1 MLQPWIE
8 PTLYDTQASGWDY
21 FILNPIPETLG
32 ELGFLTSKAV
42 TRIEN
47 ALGPTSAFDLMVNV
61 VAREPGWLIDTVLDA
76 PKTPLN
82 YTIEAEARARFRYKL
97 KT

>member
-21 FILNPIPETLG
+21 FILNPIPETLE
-32 ELGFLTSKAV
+32 ELGFLTREAIA
-42 TRIEN
+42 RIED
-47 ALGPTSAFDLMVNV
+47 ALGPTSAFDLIVNV
-61 VAREPGWLIDTVLDA
+61 VAREPGWLSDTVLEC
-76 PKTPLN
+76 KTPLN